1 VGLTRRHGAELEEAL
16 LTAVWQLLSEEGY
29 AGLTYEKVAAR
40 AGTSKPVLYRRWPT
54 KPDLVLAAMTKHGL
68 FQRREAPDTGTL
80 RGDIIRSLED
90 FNETRA
96 DYIALISVFI
106 ADISSETGLSPAELR
121 DRTVSDRVLPARLFL
136 ERAVARGEI
145 PSRKWPPGVVSLPF
159 DLFRNDL
166 TTTLKRVPQQRLLEI
181 VDEIWLP
188 LVERPLK

>member
-16 LTAVWQLLSEEGY
+16 LTAVWEELSEEGY

-80 RGDIIRSLED
+80 RGDIIRALED

-145 PSRKWPPGVVSLPF
+145 PSREWPSGVVSLPF